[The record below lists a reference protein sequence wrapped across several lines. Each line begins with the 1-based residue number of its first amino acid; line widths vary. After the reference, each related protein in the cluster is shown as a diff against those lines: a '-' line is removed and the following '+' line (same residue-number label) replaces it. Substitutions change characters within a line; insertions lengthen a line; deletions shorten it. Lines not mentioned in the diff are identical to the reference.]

1 VKILALGLIGLLLV
15 ATTTATRSADNNGIT
30 NTLFQIAE
38 AQLTDNSSNNNA
50 NVSLVSQRAYNDAD
64 LFHIVGEVQNT
75 GTEAAEF
82 VQIVAS
88 FYNENDQ
95 FVGTSFTYTTPNT
108 VSSGTKAPFDIQL
121 LTDDKIVKESKS
133 YQLTLSWTTQ
143 DGKEMVK
150 QYNSA
155 DLRQGQG
162 QQQSSS
168 PIGSSD
174 NTLSQTTEATT
185 TTTDISF
192 GAKAL
197 QFLTYCNNQF
207 SQTSVNSI
215 PIDTLVF
222 CTMVYDW
229 YYMGCNNNTI
239 LTPIIAAQCKDPV
252 IIQLVNKYRTEIDIR
267 IKQIIKI
274 VVPPPRD
281 GGGDGNDTGN
291 GNDTNGGNNTMPIFD
306 TCMGG
311 PPGIDGCPPED
322 GGNETTTILPI
333 ISPPI
338 DPCIENPNAEGCPPP
353 TCPPGQHYDST
364 TGKCVDDIPPID
376 PCIENPNA
384 EGCLPAPDPCI
395 ENPNAEGC
403 EAPLPPPP
411 PPSPPIDDEDT
422 GDTEDT
428 DTDTDTETGDTD
440 TGDDDGD
447 GGGDEGGD
455 GDDGGGD
462 EGGDGDDGGGEA
474 EG

>member
-1 VKILALGLIGLLLV
+1 MKILALGLIGLLLV
-15 ATTTATRSADNNGIT
+15 VVATTTATRSADNSI
-30 NTLFQIAE
+30 NTISNRLFQIAE

-50 NVSLVSQRAYNDAD
+50 NVSLASQRAYNDAD

-88 FYNENDQ
+88 FYNENGQ
-95 FVGTSFTYTTPNT
+95 FVGTSFTYTTPDT
-108 VSSGTKAPFDIQL
+108 VSPGTKAPFDIQL
-121 LTDDKIVKESKS
+121 LTDDMIVKESKS
-133 YQLTLSWTTQ
+133 YQLTLSWMNQ
-143 DGKEMVK
+143 DGNEMVK
-150 QYNSA
+150 QYKSA
-155 DLRQGQG
+155 DLRQGLG

-174 NTLSQTTEATT
+174 NTLSQTTEATTT

-207 SQTSVNSI
+207 SQTSVDSM

-239 LTPIIAAQCKDPV
+239 LAPIIAAQCKDPV
-252 IIQLVNKYRTEIDIR
+252 IIQLVNKYKTEIDIR
-267 IKQIIKI
+267 IKQIVKI

-322 GGNETTTILPI
+322 GRNETTTILPI

-353 TCPPGQHYDST
+353 TCPPGQHYDSA
-364 TGKCVDDIPPID
+364 TGKCVDDSPPI
-376 PCIENPNA
+376 
-384 EGCLPAPDPCI
+384 DPCI

-411 PPSPPIDDEDT
+411 PPPPIDDEDT

-440 TGDDDGD
+440 IGDDDGD
-447 GGGDEGGD
+447 GG
-455 GDDGGGD
+455 DDGGGD
-462 EGGDGDDGGGEA
+462 DGGDGGGDGDEGDGGDDGGGE
-474 EG
+474 E

>member
-15 ATTTATRSADNNGIT
+15 ATTTTATPSADNNSIT
-30 NTLFQIAE
+30 NRLFQIAE
-38 AQLTDNSSNNNA
+38 AQLTDNSINNNA

-108 VSSGTKAPFDIQL
+108 VSPGTKAPFDIQL
-121 LTDDKIVKESKS
+121 LTDDMIAKESKS
-133 YQLTLSWTTQ
+133 YQLTLSWMNQ

-150 QYNSA
+150 QYKSA
-155 DLRQGQG
+155 DLGQGQG

-174 NTLSQTTEATT
+174 NTLSQTPEATTT

-207 SQTSVNSI
+207 SQTPVNSM

-252 IIQLVNKYRTEIDIR
+252 IIQLVNKYKTEIDIR
-267 IKQIIKI
+267 IKQIVKI

-291 GNDTNGGNNTMPIFD
+291 GNDTNRGNYTGPIAD
-306 TCMGG
+306 ICMGG

-322 GGNETTTILPI
+322 GRNETTTILPI
-333 ISPPI
+333 IS
-338 DPCIENPNAEGCPPP
+338 
-353 TCPPGQHYDST
+353 
-364 TGKCVDDIPPID
+364 PPID

-403 EAPLPPPP
+403 EAPLPLPP
-411 PPSPPIDDEDT
+411 PPSPPIDDENT

-447 GGGDEGGD
+447 GGGDD
-455 GDDGGGD
+455 G
-462 EGGDGDDGGGEA
+462 GGDGDDGGGEA

>member
-15 ATTTATRSADNNGIT
+15 VVATTTATHSADYNIIT
-30 NTLFQIAE
+30 NRLFQIAE
-38 AQLTDNSSNNNA
+38 AQLTDNSINNNA
-50 NVSLVSQRAYNDAD
+50 NVSLASQRAYNDAD

-75 GTEAAEF
+75 GTEAEEF

-88 FYNENDQ
+88 FYNENGQ

-108 VSSGTKAPFDIQL
+108 VSPGTKAPFDIQL
-121 LTDDKIVKESKS
+121 LTDDMIAKESKS
-133 YQLTLSWTTQ
+133 YQLTLSWMNQ

-150 QYNSA
+150 QHKSA
-155 DLRQGQG
+155 DLRQGQ

-168 PIGSSD
+168 SSID
-174 NTLSQTTEATT
+174 SGTNTLSQTTEATTSTTTTT

-207 SQTSVNSI
+207 SQTPVNSM

-252 IIQLVNKYRTEIDIR
+252 IIQLVNKYKTEIDIR
-267 IKQIIKI
+267 IKQIVKI

-322 GGNETTTILPI
+322 GSNETTTLLPI

-338 DPCIENPNAEGCPPP
+338 DPCIENPNAEGCSPP
-353 TCPPGQHYDST
+353 TCPPGQHYDSA
-364 TGKCVDDIPPID
+364 TGKCVDDSPPID

-384 EGCLPAPDPCI
+384 EGCEPTPPPPIDPCQ
-395 ENPNAEGC
+395 EDPTAEGC
-403 EAPLPPPP
+403 TPPPEQEEEVEE
-411 PPSPPIDDEDT
+411 DEDVEAEEEVEEEEAEEEEEEDEEESEPEEDT
-422 GDTEDT
+422 TEDS
-428 DTDTDTETGDTD
+428 
-440 TGDDDGD
+440 
-447 GGGDEGGD
+447 DE
-455 GDDGGGD
+455 
-462 EGGDGDDGGGEA
+462 EG
-474 EG
+474 

>member
-1 VKILALGLIGLLLV
+1 VKILALGLIALLLV
-15 ATTTATRSADNNGIT
+15 ATTTATRSADNNSIT
-30 NTLFQIAE
+30 NRLFQIAE

-88 FYNENDQ
+88 FYNENGQ
-95 FVGTSFTYTTPNT
+95 FVGTSYTFTTPTT
-108 VSSGTKAPFDIQL
+108 VSPGMKAPFDIQL
-121 LTDDKIVKESKS
+121 LTEDKIAKEGKN

-143 DGKEMVK
+143 DGKEMVE
-150 QYNSA
+150 QYKSA
-155 DLRQGQG
+155 DLGQG

-168 PIGSSD
+168 PVGSSD
-174 NTLSQTTEATT
+174 NTLSQTTEAATTT

-207 SQTSVNSI
+207 SQTSVNSM

-252 IIQLVNKYRTEIDIR
+252 IIQLVNKYKTEIDIR
-267 IKQIIKI
+267 IKQIVKI

-311 PPGIDGCPPED
+311 LPGIDGCPPED
-322 GGNETTTILPI
+322 GGNETTNILPI

-338 DPCIENPNAEGCPPP
+338 DPCIENPNAEGC
-353 TCPPGQHYDST
+353 
-364 TGKCVDDIPPID
+364 
-376 PCIENPNA
+376 
-384 EGCLPAPDPCI
+384 
-395 ENPNAEGC
+395 
-403 EAPLPPPP
+403 EAALPPPP
-411 PPSPPIDDEDT
+411 PPIDDEDT

-447 GGGDEGGD
+447 GG
-455 GDDGGGD
+455 
-462 EGGDGDDGGGEA
+462 DDGGGE
-474 EG
+474 G

>member
-15 ATTTATRSADNNGIT
+15 ATTTTAATRSADNNSIT
-30 NTLFQIAE
+30 NRLFQIAE

-50 NVSLVSQRAYNDAD
+50 NVSFVSQRAYNDAD

-88 FYNENDQ
+88 FYNENGQ

-108 VSSGTKAPFDIQL
+108 VSPGTKAPFDIQL
-121 LTDDKIVKESKS
+121 LTDDKIAKESKE
-133 YQLTLSWTTQ
+133 YQLTLSWMNQ

-150 QYNSA
+150 QYKTA
-155 DLRQGQG
+155 DLGQGQG
-162 QQQSSS
+162 QLQSSS

-174 NTLSQTTEATT
+174 NTLSQTIEATT
-185 TTTDISF
+185 TTTTTTDVSF

-207 SQTSVNSI
+207 SQTSVNSM

-252 IIQLVNKYRTEIDIR
+252 IIQLVNKYKTEIDIR
-267 IKQIIKI
+267 IKQIVKI
-274 VVPPPRD
+274 VVQPPPRD
-281 GGGDGNDTGN
+281 GGGGGDGNDTGN

-322 GGNETTTILPI
+322 GRNETTTILPI

-338 DPCIENPNAEGCPPP
+338 DPCIENPNAEGCEPTPP
-353 TCPPGQHYDST
+353 
-364 TGKCVDDIPPID
+364 PPID
-376 PCIENPNA
+376 PCQEDPTA
-384 EGCLPAPDPCI
+384 EGCT
-395 ENPNAEGC
+395 
-403 EAPLPPPP
+403 LPPEQ
-411 PPSPPIDDEDT
+411 DEEVEEDEDVEADAEDEAEEEDT
-422 GDTEDT
+422 GDG
-428 DTDTDTETGDTD
+428 GD
-440 TGDDDGD
+440 
-447 GGGDEGGD
+447 GDEGGD
-455 GDDGGGD
+455 GDDGGD
-462 EGGDGDDGGGEA
+462 EGGEA